1 MFLQERFLEKIRP
14 KKVFQETLQ
23 TTQINMIPIGAYLLA
38 GVPYTYLKVREVNVT
53 GLPGVFAVLSFW
65 AGWFLILLYNL
76 RK

>member
-1 MFLQERFLEKIRP
+1 
-14 KKVFQETLQ
+14 
-23 TTQINMIPIGAYLLA
+23 MIPIGAYLLA